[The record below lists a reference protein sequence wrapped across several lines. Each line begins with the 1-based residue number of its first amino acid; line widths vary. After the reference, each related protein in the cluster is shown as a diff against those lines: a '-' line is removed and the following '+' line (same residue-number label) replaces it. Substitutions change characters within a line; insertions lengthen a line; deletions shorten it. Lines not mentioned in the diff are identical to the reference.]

1 VSPERLPELAVV
13 GRRLCEPLTGVG
25 RYLECLLRWWGRMD
39 APFKRIRLYA
49 PGKPNLPSDAM
60 ATAELVT
67 VPSRG
72 SPLVWENL
80 SLARRLSG
88 RELVF
93 SPYTLPWSAA
103 GRGVVANLGI
113 YDARPEDFPWSARI
127 RTTPFF
133 RYSARR
139 ARRVIANSTSAKNDV
154 VRFYGVA
161 PEKVD
166 VVLLGA
172 DETLAP
178 AGPEPVRP
186 PEELLARLGM
196 APGPFFLFAGKLSKR
211 RNVPLLIEAFA
222 AARADGAMAERLLI
236 VGPDHWGIDPAG
248 MARAAGVADS
258 VIWTPH
264 APMADLAHLYRG
276 ATAFVLPTE
285 HEGFS
290 LTIPEAMACGTPAL
304 VFDHA
309 ALEGDLREG
318 VMLVEPRTEDGLAAA
333 LRAVASDSGLRA
345 RLHERSLAC
354 AAGFRWERTARETLQ
369 ILARAA
375 GLDVPAGATQEH

>member
-1 VSPERLPELAVV
+1 MSAARLPELAVV

-39 APFKRIRLYA
+39 VPFGRIRLYS
-49 PGKPNLPSDAM
+49 PGEPNLPREAL
-60 ATAELVT
+60 AAAELVV
-67 VPSRG
+67 VPG
-72 SPLVWENL
+72 GASPLLWENL
-80 SLARRLSG
+80 TLARRLSG

-93 SPYTLPWSAA
+93 SPYTLPSAAA
-103 GRGVVANLGI
+103 GRGVVSNLGI

-127 RTTPFF
+127 RTTPLF
-133 RYSARR
+133 RYSARK
-139 ARRVIANSTSAKNDV
+139 ARRVIANSASAKNDV

-178 AGPEPVRP
+178 GGPLPVP
-186 PEELLARLGM
+186 PPAELLERLGM
-196 APGPFFLFAGKLSKR
+196 PPGPFFLFAGKLSKR
-211 RNVPLLIEAFA
+211 RNIPRLIEAFA
-222 AARADGAMAERLLI
+222 AARAAGGLAERLVI
-236 VGPDHWGIDPAG
+236 VGPDHWNLDPAG
-248 MARAAGVADS
+248 LARAAGVADS
-258 VIWTPH
+258 VVWTPH

-290 LTIPEAMACGTPAL
+290 LTIPEAMACGAPAL

-309 ALEGDLREG
+309 ALEGGLREG
-318 VMLVEPRTEDGLAAA
+318 VLLVEPRTADGLAAA
-333 LRAVASDSGLRA
+333 LREVAADPALRA
-345 RLHERSLAC
+345 RLRERSLAC
-354 AAGFRWERTARETLQ
+354 AALFRWERTAAETMR

-375 GLDVPAGATQEH
+375 GLEISGRD